1 MLASAAVHAAP
12 ANACLAFEKAGG
24 RGLILSELRQAIGRI
39 EKKYAGLPD
48 EATAVPLGIAPLDAA
63 LGGGLARSVLHEIT
77 AESEPHSTAAFGF
90 ALILAARAAPARP
103 VLFVGED
110 MAALE
115 SGALYGLALDDI
127 ALAPERLILVRAA
140 RTADVLWAMEEAL
153 RCRALAAVIAEFR
166 TAERIDDVAV
176 RRLSLAAGKQ
186 QALAFLLHAVPQTPL
201 AAATRFVIA
210 SASSASAP
218 HAIGPPAFRVD
229 LVRNR
234 FGPNGSWLLEWNS
247 AGQRF
252 DLTATDR
259 EPVAAAALDRPRRAG
274 AA

>member
-1 MLASAAVHAAP
+1 MLAPAAVHAAP
-12 ANACLAFEKAGG
+12 ANACLALEKAGG
-24 RGLILSELRQAIGRI
+24 RGLILNELRQAIGRI

-48 EATAVPLGIAPLDAA
+48 EAAAVPLGIAPLDAA
-63 LGGGLARSVLHEIT
+63 LGGGLARSVLHEIA
-77 AESEPHSTAAFGF
+77 AESEPHSVAAFGF

-115 SGALYGLALDDI
+115 SGALYGLALDDV

-140 RTADVLWAMEEAL
+140 RMADALWAMEEAL

-166 TAERIDDVAV
+166 MAERIDDVAV

-186 QALAFLLHAVPQTPL
+186 QALAFLLHAAPQTPL

-210 SASSASAP
+210 SASSAP

-259 EPVAAAALDRPRRAG
+259 EPAAAAALDRPRRAG